1 MTAVEVPPTRF
12 SRWLDRRI
20 PPASSVKLSQ
30 RNVFIFPTATGFAF
44 GFFIVLLILGAINY
58 QNSLIFAVAFLLGS
72 LFLVTILH
80 TFRNLSG
87 LTVEIVGTRPAF
99 VGEDVELQV
108 RVKRPGGPGREGI
121 QLGWPNSI
129 KQWALLFEAE
139 ACTVRLFVRAQRRGW
154 FDPARL
160 LVETYYPLGLLRAW
174 TWVDLT
180 ARALVY
186 PKPNFDIPLDPSAV
200 QGVQGSLAVPQGS
213 DDFTDIREYQPG
225 DPVKHILWRFYA
237 KSDELA
243 VKRYDSYADDRYW
256 LDFGTVSGGVEQR
269 LSVLTGQALSASRAN
284 DDFGLRLPHLTIGPA
299 SGTAHLEQV
308 LRELA
313 LYDHDV

>member
-1 MTAVEVPPTRF
+1 MEQ
-12 SRWLDRRI
+12 
-20 PPASSVKLSQ
+20 AS
-30 RNVFIFPTATGFAF
+30 
-44 GFFIVLLILGAINY
+44 
-58 QNSLIFAVAFLLGS
+58 
-72 LFLVTILH
+72 
-80 TFRNLSG
+80 
-87 LTVEIVGTRPAF
+87 
-99 VGEDVELQV
+99 
-108 RVKRPGGPGREGI
+108 
-121 QLGWPNSI
+121 
-129 KQWALLFEAE
+129 
-139 ACTVRLFVRAQRRGW
+139 GW

-213 DDFTDIREYQPG
+213 DDFSDIREYQPG

-256 LDFGTVSGGVEQR
+256 LDFGMVSGGVEQR
-269 LSVLTGQALSASRAN
+269 LSVLTGQALTASRAN

-313 LYDHDV
+313 LYDHPV